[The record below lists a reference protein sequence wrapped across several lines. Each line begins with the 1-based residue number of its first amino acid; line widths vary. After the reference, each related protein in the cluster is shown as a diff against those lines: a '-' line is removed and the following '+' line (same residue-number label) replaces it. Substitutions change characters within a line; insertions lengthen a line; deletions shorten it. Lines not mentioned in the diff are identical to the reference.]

1 MCIARYNADSAA
13 QPEGP
18 PMFTLIH
25 LDTPPPE
32 SMKSQVLQMVVDY
45 LGDISPVSLTPSNP
59 LYQLYQYVVGFEVHR
74 YLDSM
79 DGAQDGKPELIM
91 ALDADDPAS
100 PLGFALYLPYVDD
113 PEACALVYLA
123 VQASHRKQGIG
134 RAMVDEMVARY
145 PHAEVACVAGKV
157 PYFKKLGF
165 LPLAA
170 RGPQVVLNTRS
181 LPSNGLVAV
190 QDLQPIFQSKE
201 VRQIHSYLVKQH
213 GETAM
218 SEAEKERDRL
228 LDELALQANHLIE
241 TYASGKH
248 MH

>member
-1 MCIARYNADSAA
+1 
-13 QPEGP
+13 
-18 PMFTLIH
+18 MFTLTH

-45 LGDISPVSLTPSNP
+45 LSDISPVSLTPSNP

-79 DGAQDGKPELIM
+79 DGAQAGKPTLIM

-100 PLGFALYLPYVDD
+100 LLGFALYLPYVDD
-113 PEACALVYLA
+113 PEACALLYLA
-123 VQASHRKQGIG
+123 VQESHRRQGIG
-134 RAMVDEMVARY
+134 RAMVEQMVARY

-157 PYFKKLGF
+157 PYFEALGF
-165 LPLAA
+165 MPLAA
-170 RGPQVVLNTRS
+170 RGPQVVMNSRS
-181 LPSNGLVAV
+181 QASNGVVAV

-213 GETAM
+213 GEKAM
-218 SEAEKERDRL
+218 SDAEKARDHL
-228 LDELALQANHLIE
+228 LDQLAEQAQHLVQ
-241 TYASGKH
+241 TYSPAKRLH
-248 MH
+248 